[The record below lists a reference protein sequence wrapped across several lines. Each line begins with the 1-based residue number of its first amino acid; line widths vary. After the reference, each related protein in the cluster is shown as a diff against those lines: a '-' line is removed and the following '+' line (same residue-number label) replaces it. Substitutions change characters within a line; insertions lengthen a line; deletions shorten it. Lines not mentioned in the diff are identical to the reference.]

1 MTSQEG
7 ARWGWNAYWRKRP
20 ASAVNLLCEGTGGD
34 GSIIRSLMHIVW
46 SLTWLARHTE
56 RRRRFQGQ
64 HLSNLLIH
72 WPFKTR
78 SRRTHQE
85 CELLSK
91 HPSHTL
97 PLRYAATENAQPT
110 PGPQRISLLIS
121 PNFHFQEHGADR
133 VYKPL
138 PKHRVYLTNGVYDVS
153 NPERA
158 TGPVTPE

>member
-20 ASAVNLLCEGTGGD
+20 AFAVNLLCEGTGGD
-34 GSIIRSLMHIVW
+34 GSIIRSLMHTVW

-72 WPFKTR
+72 WPFKAR
-78 SRRTHQE
+78 SRRE

-97 PLRYAATENAQPT
+97 PLRYAATENASPHLVHNESPCSYHPT
-110 PGPQRISLLIS
+110 STSKSMEPIGLANHY
-121 PNFHFQEHGADR
+121 PN
-133 VYKPL
+133 
-138 PKHRVYLTNGVYDVS
+138 
-153 NPERA
+153 
-158 TGPVTPE
+158 TGYI